1 MVCHH
6 KIARILR
13 DKLRSRY
20 RDIRARIE
28 AQQIRHGVQ
37 MPQPEFR
44 RLFLRLALS
53 YEKLRRQQHHEHV
66 RNVRTEEIFK
76 KAQQQYARCLQGI
89 AVCPAMSVCKTEP
102 PAPIAANIL
111 RSMNKPPGSN
121 LKIYDVYSFYHE
133 FVIFQH

>member
-1 MVCHH
+1 MHHDNRIGKRAVVCYH

-20 RDIRARIE
+20 RDIRARIK
-28 AQQIRHGVQ
+28 AQEVRHGVQ

-53 YEKLRRQQHHEHV
+53 YEKLRRQQHHERV

-76 KAQQQYARCLQGI
+76 KAQQQYARCFQGI
-89 AVCPAMSVCKTEP
+89 ARLSGNERVQNGASGSDSGKYFKKHEQ
-102 PAPIAANIL
+102 ASRFELKNI
-111 RSMNKPPGSN
+111 
-121 LKIYDVYSFYHE
+121 
-133 FVIFQH
+133 